1 MASVVEGAGKGAAVG
16 SAAGPWGALAGGVIG
31 AGATLWG
38 NAQEQ
43 EGADKA
49 KAAYAEQANK
59 GINTLQSGR
68 AETVNNFDPYLK
80 AGKAGAEGTVEGIQ
94 GRVQADQ
101 PTTTNAS
108 PGLVLSDYLNP
119 SAAYTTRLAND
130 SIRSQALAGG
140 AAGGGMLKALSDNA
154 NKMAMTNY
162 NEAFNQMLGAGKLNF
177 DQGQQIYTN
186 KTVYDQSQIDNNQR
200 LMNTGVT
207 ANTSLGNISQAYDKD
222 INTAYTDLGNSMAGG
237 DYLKGRSANAAT
249 QQSGNLLAKGSQDL
263 IGSYLSGGDE

>member
-1 MASVVEGAGKGAAVG
+1 MESVVEGAGKGAGAG
-16 SAAGPWGALAGGVIG
+16 SVAGPWGALAGGVIG

-43 EGADKA
+43 EVEAKA

-68 AETVNNFDPYLK
+68 AETVNDFNPYLK
-80 AGKAGAEGTVEGIQ
+80 AGKVGVEGTVQGIQ
-94 GRVQADQ
+94 GRVHAGQ
-101 PTTTNAS
+101 PIQSNVN
-108 PGLVLSDYLNP
+108 PGMVLSDYLNP

-162 NEAFNQMLGAGKLNF
+162 NEAFIQALNAGKLNF
-177 DQGQQIYTN
+177 DQDQQIYTN
-186 KTVYDQSQIDNNQR
+186 KTNFDQSQIDNNQR
-200 LMNTGVT
+200 LLASGLA

-263 IGSYLSGGDE
+263 IGSYLSGGD